1 MIHGALAA
9 AVTPL
14 RDGGTRL
21 DEDAFGPVADFL
33 AEGGL
38 DGILALG
45 TTGEGILLSGE
56 ERRKAAELY
65 FEACRGRLQVAV
77 HCGAQTTAETV
88 ALAEHAAVSGA
99 SAVAVIP
106 PPYFPL
112 TDDSLFE
119 HFRAAAEACAPVPFF
134 LYEFEA
140 RSGYPIPPSVIERLR
155 EAAPNLAGLKVS
167 DTPFERVQ
175 PYLLEG
181 LEIFIGSE
189 PLLPQCLRE
198 GAAGTVSG
206 LAAAFPEHVARLN
219 REPDAESALEIVAAL
234 RDALQQF
241 QFNAAVK
248 AALAWRGVPVRGD
261 VRAPLLPLS
270 DSERAALE
278 ARLEELT
285 GA

>member
-1 MIHGALAA
+1 M
-9 AVTPL
+9 
-14 RDGGTRL
+14 
-21 DEDAFGPVADFL
+21 
-33 AEGGL
+33 
-38 DGILALG
+38 
-45 TTGEGILLSGE
+45 
-56 ERRKAAELY
+56 
-65 FEACRGRLQVAV
+65 
-77 HCGAQTTAETV
+77 
-88 ALAEHAAVSGA
+88 
-99 SAVAVIP
+99 
-106 PPYFPL
+106 
-112 TDDSLFE
+112 
-119 HFRAAAEACAPVPFF
+119 ACAPVPFF

-140 RSGYPIPPSVIERLR
+140 RSGYPIPPAVIERLR

-167 DTPFERVQ
+167 DTPFDRVQ
-175 PYLLEG
+175 PYLIEG
-181 LEIFIGSE
+181 LDIFIGSE
-189 PLLPQCLRE
+189 PLLPRSLTE

-219 REPDAESALEIVAAL
+219 REPQAEGAVEAVAAL

-278 ARLEELT
+278 ARLEELA